1 MKRTLLAF
9 TALLC
14 FTLVAAAADVTG
26 KWTAE
31 APGRNG
37 TPQVTTFEFKAA
49 GPKLEGTV
57 TSTRG
62 GNPTTTPITDGK
74 VDGDT
79 ITFAQ
84 TVTMQGN
91 EVKMTYTGKVKG
103 DTIELTRE
111 GGRGPQTMVAKKA
124 M

>member
-1 MKRTLLAF
+1 M
-9 TALLC
+9 ALLC

-31 APGRNG
+31 SPGRNG
-37 TPQVTTFEFKAA
+37 TPQVTTFEFKPEGA
-49 GPKLEGTV
+49 KLEGSV

-62 GNPTTTPITDGK
+62 GNPMTTPITDGK

-79 ITFAQ
+79 ISFSQ
-84 TVTMQGN
+84 TLTMQGN
-91 EVKMTYTGKVKG
+91 EVKLTYTGKVKG

-111 GGRGPQTMVAKKA
+111 GGRGPQTMTAKKA
-124 M
+124 Q